1 MLLFVGILLFVLLLL
16 HGLVTDLAYTSVHS
30 YSSKGNLLV
39 HNTLLPLPET
49 ANAQE
54 DSEDSEDEETD
65 ESEDDEENSENEG
78 EDEERGTNNSIDIC
92 CSWDERLADGIL
104 TYRIIEDEDEDGDED
119 DDDESDERE
128 DNEIKTENDGIA
140 ALKYAVENAAREWNA
155 KVTSLKLVEISS
167 TSSENDEADIEVQ
180 FVDGFGGMIAGA
192 TMIKYDDEGLINKA
206 TIILPKA
213 AFYVEYES
221 ETFGVQYSSQK
232 LEEITVHEMGHA
244 LGLGHANFDGDLM
257 SQTLGSEQTVNISEC
272 DVTSVLYANQWK
284 LMNNDSEPYDP
295 KEGKVDC

>member
-16 HGLVTDLAYTSVHS
+16 HGLVTELIYINVHS
-30 YSSKGNLLV
+30 FSSQANLLV
-39 HNTLLPLPET
+39 HNSLLPLPET

-54 DSEDSEDEETD
+54 DLEDETD
-65 ESEDDEENSENEG
+65 ENEDGEENNENE
-78 EDEERGTNNSIDIC
+78 EDDEERGTHHSIDIC
-92 CSWDERLADGIL
+92 CGWDERLADGIL
-104 TYRIIEDEDEDGDED
+104 TYRIIEDEDEEGDED
-119 DDDESDERE
+119 DDDESDESE
-128 DNEIKTENDGIA
+128 DNEISIEDDGIA

-167 TSSENDEADIEVQ
+167 TSSENDEGDIEVQ

-257 SQTLGSEQTVNISEC
+257 SQTLGNEQTVNISEC
-272 DVTSVLYANQWK
+272 DVTGVLYANQWK
-284 LMNNDSEPYDP
+284 LMNDDSEPYDP

>member
-1 MLLFVGILLFVLLLL
+1 LLLFVGILLFVLLLL
-16 HGLVTDLAYTSVHS
+16 HGLVTDLIYINVHS
-30 YSSKGNLLV
+30 FSSQVNLLV
-39 HNTLLPLPET
+39 HNSLLPLPET

-54 DSEDSEDEETD
+54 DSEDETD
-65 ESEDDEENSENEG
+65 ENEDGEENNENE
-78 EDEERGTNNSIDIC
+78 EDDEERGTHNSIDIC
-92 CSWDERLADGIL
+92 CGWDERLADGIL
-104 TYRIIEDEDEDGDED
+104 TYRIIEDEDEEGDED
-119 DDDESDERE
+119 DDDESDESE
-128 DNEIKTENDGIA
+128 DNEISIEDDGIA

-167 TSSENDEADIEVQ
+167 TSSENDEGDIEVQ

-257 SQTLGSEQTVNISEC
+257 SQTLGNEQTVNISEC
-272 DVTSVLYANQWK
+272 DVTGVLYANQWK
-284 LMNNDSEPYDP
+284 LMNDDSEPYDP

>member
-16 HGLVTDLAYTSVHS
+16 HGLVTALIYISVHFF
-30 YSSKGNLLV
+30 SSQVNLLV
-39 HNTLLPLPET
+39 HNSLLPLPET
-49 ANAQE
+49 ADAQE
-54 DSEDSEDEETD
+54 DSEDSEDEID
-65 ESEDDEENSENEG
+65 ENEDGEENNENE
-78 EDEERGTNNSIDIC
+78 EDNEERGTNNSIDIC
-92 CSWDERLADGIL
+92 CGWDERLADGIL
-104 TYRIIEDEDEDGDED
+104 TYRIIEDEDEEGDED
-119 DDDESDERE
+119 DDDESDESE
-128 DNEIKTENDGIA
+128 DNEISIEDDGIA

-167 TSSENDEADIEVQ
+167 TSSENDEGDIEVQ

-244 LGLGHANFDGDLM
+244 LGLGHANFDGDLL
-257 SQTLGSEQTVNISEC
+257 SQTLGNEQTVNISEC
-272 DVTSVLYANQWK
+272 DVTGVLYANQWK

>member
-1 MLLFVGILLFVLLLL
+1 MLIFVGILLFVLLLL
-16 HGLVTDLAYTSVHS
+16 HGLVSDLMYISVHS
-30 YSSKGNLLV
+30 FSSQGSLSV
-39 HNTLLPLPET
+39 HNNLFPLPET

-54 DSEDSEDEETD
+54 DSEDEETD
-65 ESEDDEENSENEG
+65 ENEDDDENNENEE
-78 EDEERGTNNSIDIC
+78 EDKEHGTTNSIDIC
-92 CSWDERLADGIL
+92 CGWDERLVDGIL
-104 TYRIIEDEDEDGDED
+104 TYRIIEDEDEERDED
-119 DDDESDERE
+119 EDDESDESGG
-128 DNEIKTENDGIA
+128 NEINIEKDRIA

-155 KVTSLKLVEISS
+155 KVTSLKLISS
-167 TSSENDEADIEVQ
+167 TSSENDDGDIEVQ

-244 LGLGHANFDGDLM
+244 LGLGHANFAGDLM
-257 SQTLGSEQTVNISEC
+257 SQTLSNEHTVNISEC
-272 DVTSVLYANQWK
+272 DVTGVLYANQWK
-284 LMNNDSEPYDP
+284 LMNNGSEPDNP
-295 KEGKVDC
+295 REDEVDC

>member
-1 MLLFVGILLFVLLLL
+1 LLLFVGILLFVLLLL
-16 HGLVTDLAYTSVHS
+16 HGLVTELIYINVHS
-30 YSSKGNLLV
+30 FSSQANLLV
-39 HNTLLPLPET
+39 HNSLLPLPET

-54 DSEDSEDEETD
+54 DLEDETD
-65 ESEDDEENSENEG
+65 ENEDGEENNENE
-78 EDEERGTNNSIDIC
+78 EDDEERGTHHSIDIC
-92 CSWDERLADGIL
+92 CGWDERLADGIL
-104 TYRIIEDEDEDGDED
+104 TYRIIEDEDEEGDED
-119 DDDESDERE
+119 DDDESDESE
-128 DNEIKTENDGIA
+128 DNEISIEDDGIA

-167 TSSENDEADIEVQ
+167 TSSENDEGDIEVQ

-257 SQTLGSEQTVNISEC
+257 SQTLGNEQTVNISEC
-272 DVTSVLYANQWK
+272 DVTGVLYANQWK
-284 LMNNDSEPYDP
+284 LMNDDSEPYDP

>member
-16 HGLVTDLAYTSVHS
+16 HGLVSDLIYISVHS
-30 YSSKGNLLV
+30 FSSRGTLFVHNNLL
-39 HNTLLPLPET
+39 PSPET

-54 DSEDSEDEETD
+54 DSEDSEEEETD
-65 ESEDDEENSENEG
+65 ENEDGEENNENEE
-78 EDEERGTNNSIDIC
+78 EDEEQGTNNSIDIC
-92 CSWDERLADGIL
+92 CGWDERLADGIL
-104 TYRIIEDEDEDGDED
+104 TYRIIEDDDEGDE
-119 DDDESDERE
+119 DDDESDESE
-128 DNEIKTENDGIA
+128 DNEIKIENDGIA
-140 ALKYAVENAAREWNA
+140 YLKYAVENAAREWNA

-167 TSSENDEADIEVQ
+167 TSSENDEEDIGVQ

-257 SQTLGSEQTVNISEC
+257 SQTLGNEHTVKISEC
-272 DVTSVLYANQWK
+272 DVTGVLYANQWK

>member
-16 HGLVTDLAYTSVHS
+16 HGLVTDLIYINVHS
-30 YSSKGNLLV
+30 FSSQVNLLV
-39 HNTLLPLPET
+39 HNGLLPLPET

-54 DSEDSEDEETD
+54 DSEDETD
-65 ESEDDEENSENEG
+65 ENEDGEENNENE
-78 EDEERGTNNSIDIC
+78 EDDEERGTNNSIDIC
-92 CSWDERLADGIL
+92 CGWDESLADGIL
-104 TYRIIEDEDEDGDED
+104 TYRIIEDEDEEGDED
-119 DDDESDERE
+119 DDNESDESE
-128 DNEIKTENDGIA
+128 DNEISIEDDGIA

-167 TSSENDEADIEVQ
+167 TSSENDEGDIEVQ

-257 SQTLGSEQTVNISEC
+257 SQTLGNEQTVNISEC
-272 DVTSVLYANQWK
+272 DVTGVLYANQWK

>member
-16 HGLVTDLAYTSVHS
+16 HGLVSDLIYISVHS
-30 YSSKGNLLV
+30 FSSQGSFLV
-39 HNTLLPLPET
+39 HNNLLPLPEI

-54 DSEDSEDEETD
+54 DSEDSEDGETD
-65 ESEDDEENSENEG
+65 EIEDGGENNENEE
-78 EDEERGTNNSIDIC
+78 EDEDRGTDYSIDVC
-92 CSWDERLADGIL
+92 CGWDERLADGIL
-104 TYRIIEDEDEDGDED
+104 TYRIIEDEDEEGDE
-119 DDDESDERE
+119 DDDESDESE
-128 DNEIKTENDGIA
+128 DNEIKTEDDGIA

-167 TSSENDEADIEVQ
+167 TSSENDEEDIEVQ

-221 ETFGVQYSSQK
+221 ETFRVQYSSQK

-244 LGLGHANFDGDLM
+244 LGLGHANFGGDLM
-257 SQTLGSEQTVNISEC
+257 SQTLGNEHTVNISEC
-272 DVTSVLYANQWK
+272 DVTGVLYANQWK
-284 LMNNDSEPYDP
+284 LMNNDSEASNP

>member
-1 MLLFVGILLFVLLLL
+1 LLLFVGILLFVLLLL
-16 HGLVTDLAYTSVHS
+16 HGLVTELIYINVHS
-30 YSSKGNLLV
+30 FSSQANLLV
-39 HNTLLPLPET
+39 HNSLLPLPET

-54 DSEDSEDEETD
+54 DLEDETD
-65 ESEDDEENSENEG
+65 ENEDGEENNENE
-78 EDEERGTNNSIDIC
+78 EDDEERGTHHSIDIC
-92 CSWDERLADGIL
+92 CGWDERLADGIL
-104 TYRIIEDEDEDGDED
+104 TYRIIEDEDEEGDED
-119 DDDESDERE
+119 DDDESDESE
-128 DNEIKTENDGIA
+128 DNEISIEDDGIA

-167 TSSENDEADIEVQ
+167 TSSENDEGDIEVQ

-213 AFYVEYES
+213 AFYVAYES

-257 SQTLGSEQTVNISEC
+257 SQTLGNEQTVNISEC
-272 DVTSVLYANQWK
+272 DVTGVLYANQWK
-284 LMNNDSEPYDP
+284 LMNDDSEPYDP

>member
-16 HGLVTDLAYTSVHS
+16 HGLVSDLIYIGVHS
-30 YSSKGNLLV
+30 FSSRGTLPVHNNLL
-39 HNTLLPLPET
+39 PSPET

-54 DSEDSEDEETD
+54 DSEDSEEGETD
-65 ESEDDEENSENEG
+65 ENEDGEENNENEE
-78 EDEERGTNNSIDIC
+78 EDEEQGTNNSIDIC
-92 CSWDERLADGIL
+92 CGWDERLADGIL
-104 TYRIIEDEDEDGDED
+104 TYRIIED
-119 DDDESDERE
+119 DDESDESE
-128 DNEIKTENDGIA
+128 DNEIKIENDGIA
-140 ALKYAVENAAREWNA
+140 SLKYAVENAAREWNA

-167 TSSENDEADIEVQ
+167 TSSENDEEDIGVQ

-257 SQTLGSEQTVNISEC
+257 SQTLGNEHTVKISEC
-272 DVTSVLYANQWK
+272 DVTGVLYANQWK